1 MLTEIRDRAT
11 GWFAAVI
18 AALII
23 IPMAF
28 WGIGDYAPEGADPVI
43 IEIGEQKITQ
53 QMYQQQLSS
62 AQTEALRANPSLA
75 NSDIFSGELFKRQVL
90 DRLIDDALTRDIA
103 NQQKYMVG
111 DDELA
116 ATLRK
121 NELFQ
126 TDGEFNPEAYEN
138 FALSRSASKT
148 QFENGVR
155 ENARSNHVRLGYNES
170 ALVLPDELNE
180 LLEIQV
186 EKRGFDVI
194 TINQSDYVD
203 SVTVT
208 DADINDF
215 YKENINDYM
224 ESDRVSV
231 SYVSLDIETL
241 SKEVEL
247 NPSDVQA
254 LYDDNQARYRLAESR
269 EVSHILL
276 SDGSDSEQLEKAQS
290 LIEQLKGDASFA
302 ELAKEHSKD
311 PGSANNGGSLG
322 EIDPG
327 AMVPEFDQAAFS
339 LEKGVVSEPIKT
351 QFGYHILK
359 VDNITGGTLK
369 PFDEVKDEIETS
381 ERQRLAQDIMSQ
393 RVELLRNLVFEQ
405 PESLEGVASELDLK
419 VQTTDLFARDEAGQG
434 ILQNDNIRNAAF
446 SEQVLTEGYNSEP
459 IEVAGGGYV
468 ALRKLEFRES
478 EPKALKEVSETIK
491 SLLVNQRAS
500 DAAEKAGDSILATA
514 KNDWSSLADDED
526 TKIESHTVS
535 MVERQRPV
543 SDDILRQVFK
553 TRLDGA
559 KEKVISFTDQIG
571 NFNIVRLKSVVAGDV
586 SKVDEQIKES
596 IRRVLAQRNGS
607 ALFNSYLNGLTK
619 DLESKINQDL
629 L

>member
-170 ALVLPDELNE
+170 ALVLPDELNQ

-359 VDNITGGTLK
+359 VDNIIGGTLK
-369 PFDEVKDEIETS
+369 PFDEVKGEIETS

-405 PESLEGVASELDLK
+405 PESLEGVASELGLK
-419 VQTTDLFARDEAGQG
+419 VQTTGLFAGDEAGQG
-434 ILQNDNIRNAAF
+434 ILQNDNVRNAAF

-514 KNDWSSLADDED
+514 KSDWSSLADDED

-571 NFNIVRLKSVVAGDV
+571 NFNIVRLNSVVAGDV

>member
-170 ALVLPDELNE
+170 ALVLPDELNQ

-359 VDNITGGTLK
+359 VDNIFGGTLK
-369 PFDEVKDEIETS
+369 SFDEVKGEIETS

-405 PESLEGVASELDLK
+405 PESLEGVASELGLK
-419 VQTTDLFARDEAGQG
+419 VQTTGLFARDEAGQG

-514 KNDWSSLADDED
+514 KSDWSSLADDED

-571 NFNIVRLKSVVAGDV
+571 NFNIVRLNSVVAGDV

>member
-11 GWFAAVI
+11 GWFAGAI

-53 QMYQQQLSS
+53 QMYQQQLSNS
-62 AQTEALRANPSLA
+62 QNEALRANPNLA
-75 NSDIFSGELFKRQVL
+75 SSDIFSGELFKRQIL
-90 DRLIDDALTRDIA
+90 DRMIDDALTRDIA
-103 NQQKYMVG
+103 NQQKYLVG
-111 DDELA
+111 DKELA

-126 TDGEFNPEAYEN
+126 TDGKFDSEAYNN
-138 FALSRSASKT
+138 FVSNRTSSKT

-155 ENARSNHVRLGYNES
+155 ENARSNHVRSGYEES
-170 ALVLPDELNE
+170 ALVLPDELNQ

-194 TINQSDYVD
+194 TIKQSDYTE
-203 SVTVT
+203 SVSVT
-208 DADINDF
+208 DA
-215 YKENINDYM
+215 EVSDYYQKNTESFM
-224 ESDRVSV
+224 EPDRVSV

-241 SKEVEL
+241 SKEVEV
-247 NPSDVQA
+247 NASDVQA

-269 EVSHILL
+269 EVRHILL
-276 SDGSDSEQLEKAQS
+276 SEGSDSEQLEKAKS
-290 LIEQLKGDASFA
+290 LIEQLNGGTDFA
-302 ELAKEHSKD
+302 ELAKEHSQD
-311 PGSANNGGSLG
+311 PGSASNGGSLG

-339 LEKGVVSEPIKT
+339 LEKDVISQPIKT
-351 QFGYHILK
+351 QFGYHIVK
-359 VDNITGGTLK
+359 VDKIIGGTLQS
-369 PFDEVKDEIETS
+369 FDEVKGDIEAS

-393 RVELLRNLVFEQ
+393 RAELLRNLVFEQ
-405 PESLEGVASELDLK
+405 PESLEGVASELGLTIQK
-419 VQTTDLFARDEAGQG
+419 TDLFSRNESGQG
-434 ILQNDNIRNAAF
+434 ILGNDNIRNAAF
-446 SEQVLTEGYNSEP
+446 SDQVLTEGYNSEP

-478 EPKALKEVSETIK
+478 EPKPLTDVSETIK
-491 SLLVNQRAS
+491 SQLVSKRAS
-500 DAAEKAGDSILATA
+500 EAAEKAGDSILTTA
-514 KNDWSSLADDED
+514 KSDWSSLASDEN
-526 TKIESHTVS
+526 TKIESFTVS
-535 MVERQRPV
+535 MAERQRPV
-543 SDDILRQVFK
+543 SDDILREVFK
-553 TRLDGA
+553 TQLEG
-559 KEKVISFTDQIG
+559 KSEKVISFTDQVG
-571 NFNIVRLKSVVAGDV
+571 DFNIVRLNSVVAGDV

-596 IRRVLAQRNGS
+596 TRRILKQRNGS
-607 ALFNSYLNGLTK
+607 ALFNSYLKGLTK

>member
-170 ALVLPDELNE
+170 ALVLPDELNQ

-359 VDNITGGTLK
+359 VDNIIGGTLK
-369 PFDEVKDEIETS
+369 SFDEVKGEIETS

-405 PESLEGVASELDLK
+405 PESLEGVASELGLK
-419 VQTTDLFARDEAGQG
+419 VQTTGLFARDEAGQG

-514 KNDWSSLADDED
+514 KSDWSSLADDED

-571 NFNIVRLKSVVAGDV
+571 NFNIVRLNSVVAGDV

>member
-170 ALVLPDELNE
+170 ALVLPDELNQ

-359 VDNITGGTLK
+359 VDNIIGGTLK
-369 PFDEVKDEIETS
+369 PFDEVKGEIETS

-405 PESLEGVASELDLK
+405 PESLEGVASELGLK
-419 VQTTDLFARDEAGQG
+419 VQTTGLFARDEAGQG

-514 KNDWSSLADDED
+514 KSDWSSLADDED

-571 NFNIVRLKSVVAGDV
+571 NFNIVRLNSVVAGDV

>member
-11 GWFAAVI
+11 GWFAGAI

-53 QMYQQQLSS
+53 QMYQQQLST

-75 NSDIFSGELFKRQVL
+75 NSDIFSGELFKRQIL
-90 DRLIDDALTRDIA
+90 DRLINDALTRDIA

-126 TDGEFNPEAYEN
+126 TDGQFNPEAYEN

-155 ENARSNHVRLGYNES
+155 ENARSNHVRLGYDES
-170 ALVLPDELNE
+170 ALVLPEELNQ

-194 TINQSDYVD
+194 TINQSDYTD

-241 SKEVEL
+241 SKEIEL
-247 NPSDVQA
+247 NPNDVQA

-359 VDNITGGTLK
+359 VDNIIGGTLK
-369 PFDEVKDEIETS
+369 PFDEVKGEIETS

-478 EPKALKEVSETIK
+478 EPKALKDVSEAIK
-491 SLLVNQRAS
+491 AQLVSQRAS

-514 KNDWSSLADDED
+514 KTNWSDLADDEEI
-526 TKIESHTVS
+526 KIESFSVS

-543 SDDILRQVFK
+543 NDDILREVFK
-553 TRLDGA
+553 TQLEGA
-559 KEKVISFTDQIG
+559 TEKVISFTDITG
-571 NFNIVRLKSVVAGDV
+571 NFNIVRLNSVVAGDV